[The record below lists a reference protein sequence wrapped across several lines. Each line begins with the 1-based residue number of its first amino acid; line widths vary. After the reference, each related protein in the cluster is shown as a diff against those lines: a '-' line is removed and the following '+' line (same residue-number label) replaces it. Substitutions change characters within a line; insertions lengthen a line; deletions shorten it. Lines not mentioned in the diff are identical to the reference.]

1 MKFLIVTPRPSSGG
15 AIVLNLLCKMLMDR
29 GYDAKVFYISEGMV
43 KIYSFWEMLYHQIS
57 FFRHDMAKI
66 AKVKFFPHAKF
77 LQKGR
82 YRGYNYVPIKGCKR
96 AYFPNVDNDT
106 IVVYSEGIWGNMLSA
121 KKIVRWFLYFNR
133 YPHDEKAY
141 EKDALYFSFRE
152 IFNDEKQ
159 NPTCRK
165 LRLRHFDDELYRQT
179 NFSERTGNC
188 YIVRK
193 GEGRPDLPK
202 RFDGPIIDD
211 FSEHDIVKIFNEKKY
226 CYCYDTQ
233 TFYATIAAVCGCI
246 PIVVPEPGKTRA
258 DYTMGDDAIY
268 GVAYGDTEDEI
279 EYALATRDQLRKKLD
294 NFKKENAAAV
304 DYFIAECQQYFYGN
318 QT

>member
-1 MKFLIVTPRPSSGG
+1 MKFLIVGSRQDSGG
-15 AIVLNLLCKMLMDR
+15 AIVLHLLCKILCNR
-29 GYDAKVFYISEGMV
+29 GHDAKYFYTGLEKRKYLSQWYV
-43 KIYSFWEMLYHQIS
+43 LYRQLGYL
-57 FFRHDMAKI
+57 RHDI
-66 AKVKFFPHAKF
+66 SRQLKVKLFSKAKF
-77 LQKGR
+77 IQKSR
-82 YRGYNYVPIKGCKR
+82 YKGYNYVPIKGCR
-96 AYFPNVDNDT
+96 QAYLPFVDEDT
-106 IVVYSEGIWGNMLSA
+106 IVIYPEIVWGNILHA

-133 YPHDEKAY
+133 YPNDENAY
-141 EKDALYFSFRE
+141 EKEALYFSFRE
-152 IFNDEKQ
+152 IFNDDKL

-165 LRLRHFDDELYRQT
+165 LRLRNFDDELYRQT
-179 NFSERTGNC
+179 NFGVRSGKC

-193 GEGRPDLPK
+193 GAERSDLPEE
-202 RFDGPIIDD
+202 FDGPVIDS
-211 FSEHDIVKIFNEKKY
+211 FTEPEIVRIFNEKKY

-279 EYALATRDQLRKKLD
+279 AYALATRDQLRKKLD
-294 NFKKENAAAV
+294 NFKKENEAAV
-304 DYFIAECQQYFYGN
+304 DYFIAECQHYFYGN